1 MQGAAWKRRVL
12 CSLVQSW
19 SEKAELRAWPT
30 VRALLISVVL
40 LGQWVDALPLPEL
53 RARDLQHPIA
63 QDEVTR
69 WTTLLNDLGMSLTE
83 EEVIARAL
91 VVGEGATR
99 FRKASM
105 APLRPIKR
113 LTGTGQSWGLFAYP
127 DPYAGRLVI
136 EAREKKGEWQVLF
149 SAPGSSGDELSRL
162 MRYRRVRGIYDDNGD
177 RPKPGSLYNR
187 FVDWVAWDI
196 FERQPKIDAVQV
208 RLDLVRIIPPGTGAG
223 EAVPDKRRHA
233 RMRNRTSLTKRLH
246 ERWSL

>member
-1 MQGAAWKRRVL
+1 MRCSRVRL
-12 CSLVQSW
+12 WL
-19 SEKAELRAWPT
+19 EMAELRTWPA

-40 LGQWVDALPLPEL
+40 VAQWVDALPLPEL

-69 WTTLLNDLGMSLTE
+69 WTTLLNDLGVSLTE
-83 EEVIARAL
+83 EELVARAL

-99 FRKASM
+99 FRRASM
-105 APLRPIKR
+105 APLRPLKR

-136 EAREKKGEWQVLF
+136 EAREKNGAWQVLF
-149 SAPGSSGDELSRL
+149 SAPGSSSDDLSRL

-187 FVDWVAWDI
+187 FVDWVAWDL
-196 FERQPKIDAVQV
+196 FQSRPDLDAVQV
-208 RLDLVRIIPPGTGAG
+208 RLDLVRIIPPGTGEG
-223 EAVPDKRRHA
+223 EPIPDKRRHA
-233 RMRNRTSLTKRLH
+233 RMRVREPLTKRLH